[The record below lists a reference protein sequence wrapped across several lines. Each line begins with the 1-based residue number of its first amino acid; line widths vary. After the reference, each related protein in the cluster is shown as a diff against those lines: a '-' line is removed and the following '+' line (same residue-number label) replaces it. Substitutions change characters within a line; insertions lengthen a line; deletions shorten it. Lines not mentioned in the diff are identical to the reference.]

1 MKKIA
6 IIILIAVLT
15 LGALGTA
22 YAVWGQNLV
31 FNGSVASG
39 TYIINLTNVT
49 AVADAHGVATLTAS
63 GPGPETSSTVVAGNL
78 YPGATETVT
87 FKIANTG
94 TVPATVNA
102 VQYTGVPSW
111 ANVTDD
117 VATVT
122 GGIIGVGSTSAT
134 CTLTITMP
142 DTGAGQGDQG
152 HTAISFTFTVPTVQQ
167 Y

>member
-6 IIILIAVLT
+6 IIILVAVMT
-15 LGALGTA
+15 LGLLGTA

-39 TYIINLTNVT
+39 TYIVNLTNVA
-49 AVADAHGVATLTAS
+49 AVADTHGVATLTVSAA
-63 GPGPETSSTVVAGNL
+63 GPETSCTVVAANL

-94 TVPATVNA
+94 TVPAKVTT

-111 ANVTDD
+111 ASVTDD
-117 VATVT
+117 VASVT
-122 GGIIGVGSTSAT
+122 GGTVGVGSTSGL

-142 DTGAGQGDQG
+142 DTGPGQGDQG

-167 Y
+167 

>member
-1 MKKIA
+1 MKKMA
-6 IIILIAVLT
+6 IIILVAVMT
-15 LGALGTA
+15 LGLLGTA
-22 YAVWGQNLV
+22 YAIWGQNLV

-39 TYIINLTNVT
+39 TYIVNLTSVT

-63 GPGPETSSTVVAGNL
+63 GPGPEISSTVVAGNL

-94 TVPATVNA
+94 TVPAKVNA
-102 VQYTGVPSW
+102 VQYAGVPSW
-111 ANVTDD
+111 ASVTDD
-117 VATVT
+117 VGTVT
-122 GGIIGVGSTSAT
+122 GGTIAAGGTSST

-142 DTGAGQGDQG
+142 DTGPTQADQG
-152 HTAISFTFTVPTVQQ
+152 NTAISFTFTVPTVQK